1 MTGRGE
7 EYQEGVNTDGWVNLS
22 RLLRRRVSC
31 NTEGFVS
38 SLTDRC
44 WDCFVAVLLAM
55 TVGGLPT
62 ARLVRFDSSDETGGG
77 EGERRGRWERGRTAG
92 RYKPVTRMDYF
103 DSPFVQ
109 GLDLLLT

>member
-22 RLLRRRVSC
+22 RLLRRRASC

-55 TVGGLPT
+55 TVGGLPRHVWSGLIRRMKQEV
-62 ARLVRFDSSDETGGG
+62 AKVKEEDDGSVEGRPGGTN
-77 EGERRGRWERGRTAG
+77 R
-92 RYKPVTRMDYF
+92 
-103 DSPFVQ
+103 SPEWII
-109 GLDLLLT
+109 LIHLLFRVLTCS